1 MTAAGWEAWVI
12 RQEILMVLFNL
23 PHPGGLIA
31 EYPED
36 TDIRLRSLVR
46 QLAFRRIA
54 AQSGKR

>member
-1 MTAAGWEAWVI
+1 MA
-12 RQEILMVLFNL
+12 LCNL

-31 EYPED
+31 DYPED

-46 QLAFRRIA
+46 QLTFQSIA